1 MKLSSVRKRVSVFY
15 VFLLFILL
23 TIRLSAAGTTPVAKP
38 GIAKPGL
45 NKPKP
50 ASGTVLLKP
59 KPASGTVQLKPNSPK
74 PGSGTV
80 AKPKPKPV
88 NTKPQTASGT
98 VSLKPKPNAG
108 GSTTTP
114 KPTTNKPKPT
124 SGSSKPNTSSKPNA
138 GVAAPKPNKPKPKPS
153 NTVKPKP
160 ETNKPENGTAPK
172 ESNKPPEL
180 NDYPKGTRL
189 SCKIKY
195 SIVFPDGKSEGGEE
209 IIQGDI
215 SIIIPPLTPA
225 NMQSP
230 YIVTGFREA
239 RKQVWRKWR
248 NRVNKLEK
256 QYSKKL
262 DRVFIQSTEYWTDKN
277 PDIKKVTAYIRY
289 YVVPTEG
296 AHTNVDLPPTGF
308 GIEPTEFLLDQAF

>member
-1 MKLSSVRKRVSVFY
+1 VRKRVSVFY
-15 VFLLFILL
+15 VFLLLILV
-23 TIRLSAAGTTPVAKP
+23 TTRLSAAGTTPVSKP
-38 GIAKPGL
+38 KPAIAKPGL

-59 KPASGTVQLKPNSPK
+59 TPASGTVQLKPNSPK

-80 AKPKPKPV
+80 AKPKPV